1 MTMKYKQN
9 QMMDF
14 ILDVLKKLQQ
24 DNDFDRAIVKKVLGT
39 GLKQHYPLTRYY
51 IPKEL

>member
-14 ILDVLKKLQQ
+14 IVDLLEELQK
-24 DNDFDRAIVKKVLGT
+24 DNDFDGTKVKKVIGT
-39 GLKQHYPLTRYY
+39 ELKKSFPLTRYY